1 MSIFKNKLL
10 IIESYFHNLLK
21 LEKYTN
27 LCYFMDSNSGNKN
40 NCYIYNMFNTRPWL
54 YYDSSYTN
62 KFVNTYIQGILDIC
76 GNVVLRNGGF
86 SLPNG
91 DVSMNGNLY
100 VGKQATLI
108 GDVSMNG
115 NIWVGKKTT
124 LIGDVSMNGN
134 IWVGKQT
141 TLVGDVS
148 MNGNVWVGKKTT
160 LIGDVS
166 MNSNLYVGLDASF
179 NRNIYVKGTT
189 NVPTFTT
196 GTINASTITLGGS
209 DLQTTLDNIQTDIT
223 TLQSTFNSLF
233 GYFVLA
239 CEYKGNFVANGW
251 FSFGANIAGTGV
263 NPQVV
268 LPTCTLIGYRIEADV
283 APTTNTNIVVY
294 NQSAAVVLTIT
305 LPTTSTVVT
314 NTSSVNIP
322 YTLGSTFRVR
332 FGSTGAGGVEW
343 RASFIFSTRITL

>member
-1 MSIFKNKLL
+1 
-10 IIESYFHNLLK
+10 
-21 LEKYTN
+21 
-27 LCYFMDSNSGNKN
+27 
-40 NCYIYNMFNTRPWL
+40 MFNTRPWL
-54 YYDSSYTN
+54 YYDSDYTN
-62 KFVNTYIQGILDIC
+62 KYTNTYIQGILDIC
-76 GNVVLRNGGF
+76 GNVILRNGGF
-86 SLPNG
+86 SLQNG

-100 VGKQATLI
+100 VGKQTTLV

-124 LIGDVSMNGN
+124 LVGDVSMNGN

-141 TLVGDVS
+141 TLVGDIS

-189 NVPTFTT
+189 IVPTFTT
-196 GTINASTITLGGS
+196 DTINASTITLGGS

-223 TLQSTFNSLF
+223 TLQNTFNSLF

-239 CEYKGNFVANGW
+239 CEYEGNFVANGW
-251 FSFGANIAGTGV
+251 FSFGANIAG

-268 LPTCTLIGYRIEADV
+268 MPTCTLIGYRIEADV
-283 APTTNTNIVVY
+283 APTTDTVINIWQLGGV
-294 NQSAAVVLTIT
+294 SLGIT